1 MTSSIVVV
9 VLHYFAAVAVVR
21 FSGVVGRVGSVL
33 LCVLLCAAVCAVSG

>member
-21 FSGVVGRVGSVL
+21 LSGVVGRVGSVL
-33 LCVLLCAAVCAVSG
+33 MFVLLCVLSPVE